1 MFVLNVVH
9 NNNKSCIKNQFDLII
24 FFSEH
29 VENMHISFQEVKTY
43 IHVYEISNL
52 LEKSYSKK
60 NVKRHKAENVCA
72 HISNLKRKQRYMLS
86 GS

>member
-1 MFVLNVVH
+1 MYK
-9 NNNKSCIKNQFDLII
+9 KSIWFHY

-29 VENMHISFQEVKTY
+29 VENMHVSFQEVKTY
-43 IHVYEISNL
+43 IHVYAISNL

-60 NVKRHKAENVCA
+60 KTLKDIRLKMFVCA
-72 HISNLKRKQRYMLS
+72 HISYLKRKQRYMLS